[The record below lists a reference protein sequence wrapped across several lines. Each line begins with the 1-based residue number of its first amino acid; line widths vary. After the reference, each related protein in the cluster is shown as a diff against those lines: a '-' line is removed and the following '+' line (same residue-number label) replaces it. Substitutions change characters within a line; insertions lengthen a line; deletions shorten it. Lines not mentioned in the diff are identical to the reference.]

1 MIKKTVIFSII
12 ILIASALAIINI
24 LNVENTNIK
33 RTVIIVPTEQC
44 TTLSNQCTVNLNG
57 VKLKISFD
65 QNVYYLKPFNVTVE
79 FDNSNDFNV
88 DKISVDFKMKN
99 MNMGINRFSLK
110 NDYPDTKN
118 NKWLGIALLP
128 ICVTGR
134 ADWNASFEVTTNNN
148 QYLISLPL
156 EVKKSAN

>member
-1 MIKKTVIFSII
+1 MVKKTVIFSII
-12 ILIASALAIINI
+12 ILIASVLAVINSQSI
-24 LNVENTNIK
+24 ENTKIK
-33 RTVIIVPTEQC
+33 RTVIIVPTEQW
-44 TTLSNQCTVNLNG
+44 TTLSNLCTVNLNG

-79 FDNSNDFNV
+79 FNNSSDFNV
-88 DKISVDFKMKN
+88 DKIFVDFKMKN

-110 NDYPDTKN
+110 NDYSDTKN
-118 NKWLGIALLP
+118 SKWFGIVLLP

-134 ADWNASFEVTTNNN
+134 ADWIASFEVTTNNN

-156 EVKKSAN
+156 DIKKPAN

>member
-1 MIKKTVIFSII
+1 MVKKTVIFSII
-12 ILIASALAIINI
+12 ILIACALAAINNLTI
-24 LNVENTNIK
+24 EDTKIK
-33 RTVIIVPTEQC
+33 RAIIIVPTEQC

-79 FDNSNDFNV
+79 FDNSSDFNV

-110 NDYPDTKN
+110 NDYSDNKN
-118 NKWLGIALLP
+118 NKWFGIALLP

-134 ADWNASFEVTTNNN
+134 ADWNASFEVTTSNN
-148 QYLISLPL
+148 QYLISFPL
-156 EVKKSAN
+156 DIKKSAN

>member
-1 MIKKTVIFSII
+1 MVKKTVIFSII
-12 ILIASALAIINI
+12 ILIASVLAVINSQSI
-24 LNVENTNIK
+24 ENTKIK

-65 QNVYYLKPFNVTVE
+65 QNIYYLKPFNVTVE
-79 FDNSNDFNV
+79 FDNSSDFNI
-88 DKISVDFKMKN
+88 DKIFVDFKMKN

-134 ADWNASFEVTTNNN
+134 ADWTASFEVTTNNN
-148 QYLISLPL
+148 QYLIFFPL
-156 EVKKSAN
+156 DIKKSDN